1 MGLFDRSPK
10 TAKPKRQRPP
20 RVYLD
25 REETK
30 QTMRL
35 KPFERNL
42 LYAAAAYCAIAM
54 TLVHAYTRGTEK
66 LWWLGISY
74 ALVAVFAVLTWRTNR
89 MFAGIGAIICVY
101 GPAWGQ
107 YVIFATPLFG
117 LMLWLTFRISTD
129 RRALIDDRTRR
140 GDYGVD
146 PRTAAE
152 QARKAKK
159 AGASVATETAT
170 GKALA
175 PASKRYTP
183 PKSKASGKK

>member
-1 MGLFDRSPK
+1 
-10 TAKPKRQRPP
+10 
-20 RVYLD
+20 
-25 REETK
+25 
-30 QTMRL
+30 MRL

-54 TLVHAYTRGTEK
+54 TLIHAYTRGMDR

-74 ALVAVFAVLTWRTNR
+74 ALVAVFIVLTWRTNR

-101 GPAWGQ
+101 GPAWGR

-129 RRALIDDRTRR
+129 RRAMIDDRISR

-159 AGASVATETAT
+159 AGGTVATETTA
-170 GKALA
+170 GKPLA

-183 PKSKASGKK
+183 PKSKPTSGKK